1 LFKLPFSN
9 YIQKIRRSPSTFSV
23 ASALAWQ
30 GFGLLIFMVMARLLS
45 VSEMGVW
52 AIWISLL
59 TIADMPRQGFIQNGL
74 VKFTA
79 TEPEAWGKWLSA
91 GLLLN
96 SLAALLLGLILAIA
110 LYLGAIQLDMPGLR
124 SLAPFALPFMLLQS
138 FTRFGE
144 ATQIALRDFRVMF
157 FANVLNAGLQ
167 FAIIFFLY
175 WTQTHPSL
183 TQLLAVQALGVAAGG
198 GFTFLVGKRHFH
210 FGALERKGTK
220 ELFHFGKY
228 VAGTNFVSLLFQR
241 LDTLLVGTF
250 LTPAAVGIYNVAT
263 RLNGLLDLPLNS
275 LSMAQFPLL
284 AKASA
289 HPDTMQAAARKSALQ
304 LALVQVPASILL
316 IALAPQAITLLAGEK
331 YLEAAPLL
339 QILAVAGLVKPWGRT
354 FGMTL
359 DAMGKPGIN
368 FGMLL
373 FSIAINLVLMLTLV
387 PWFGAMGAALAMG
400 LGVVASTG
408 AGQLLMRRYF
418 KNPQTHQ
425 DGLPSNIGLQP
436 N

>member
-1 LFKLPFSN
+1 MPYSIQ
-9 YIQKIRRSPSTFSV
+9 IQKILRSPYTFSV

-30 GFGLLIFMVMARLLS
+30 GFGLLTFMALARLLS

-59 TIADMPRQGFIQNGL
+59 TIADMPRQGFTQNGL
-74 VKFTA
+74 VKYTA
-79 TEPEAWGKWLSA
+79 AEPEAWGKWLSA

-96 SLAALLLGLILAIA
+96 SLAALVLGLLLAAA
-110 LYLGAIQLDMPGLR
+110 LYLGAALLEMPDLR

-138 FTRFGE
+138 LTRYGE
-144 ATQIALRDFRVMF
+144 AAQIARSDFRVMF

-167 FAIIFFLY
+167 FLAVGLLL
-175 WTQTHPSL
+175 WTGTHPSFP
-183 TQLLAVQALGVAAGG
+183 QLLAVQALGVSVGCV
-198 GFTFLVGKRHFH
+198 FTYFVGKRHFQ
-210 FGALERKGTK
+210 FGPLERGRI
-220 ELFHFGKY
+220 ESLFHFGKF

-250 LTPAAVGIYNVAT
+250 LTPAAVGIYNTAT

-275 LSMAQFPLL
+275 LSMAQSPVL

-289 HPDTMQAAARKSALQ
+289 TPGQIQSVARKCALQ
-304 LALVQVPASILL
+304 LALVQVPASVLL
-316 IALAPQAITLLAGEK
+316 IILAPYAITLLVGEK

-339 QILAVAGLVKPWGRT
+339 QILAVTGLVKPWTRT

-359 DAMGKPGIN
+359 DAMGRPGLN

-373 FSIAINLVLMLTLV
+373 FSIAFNLLLLLFFV
-387 PWFGAMGAALAMG
+387 PWLGAMGAALAMG
-400 LGVVASTG
+400 LGIVISTG
-408 AGQLLMRRYF
+408 AGQLLMRRFF
-418 KNPQTHQ
+418 KKTQNIQ
-425 DGLPSNIGLQP
+425 DGNPSSISLQP